1 MSSMSTASAVC
12 LWRYSAV
19 TSPVCSCRPNQK
31 ARARYYA
38 VVTLN
43 QMVLTH
49 HPQHGGPVAAK
60 LIDIYFTLFQ
70 LVLDG
75 KLGFLAERSQ
85 QPDGDADAD
94 KSHTRVDD
102 DDEDVGDGDDDGDD
116 RGGRVK
122 GKGKGERGQRGRG
135 KAQGGGKQR
144 RGPKPGKEVK
154 AAPTAE
160 EVDARLLG
168 ALLTGVRR
176 AHPYVEAGVLDDV
189 FKRHADQV
197 FRTVHVA
204 PLTVS
209 SQALML
215 LFQV

>member
-1 MSSMSTASAVC
+1 MYTFNV
-12 LWRYSAV
+12 V
-19 TSPVCSCRPNQK
+19 TGVTYRPNQK

-60 LIDIYFTLFQ
+60 LVDLYFTLFQ

-75 KLGFLAERSQ
+75 KLGFLAERSNV
-85 QPDGDADAD
+85 PDSNGDEAATASNN
-94 KSHTRVDD
+94 SHSRKDDDHDDHAGDD
-102 DDEDVGDGDDDGDD
+102 DDHDDDDD
-116 RGGRVK
+116 DKIGSKQKGYRK
-122 GKGKGERGQRGRG
+122 GKAERGQRGRG
-135 KAQGGGKQR
+135 KARGKR
-144 RGPKPGKEVK
+144 RGAKPGKEVK

-176 AHPYVEAGVLDDV
+176 AHPYVDAGVLDDV

-197 FRTVHVA
+197 FRTVHIA

-209 SQALML
+209 AQALML
-215 LFQV
+215 LFQVCP